1 MATWNSS
8 NDCHYDL
15 GTEIQIS
22 ALNGVVIIQSHNALS
37 TGYIKFEADQWIS
50 QSVGTASLEIFNELE
65 NGSIMLGTSGP
76 EGTISLCTPGPGLAS
91 SLGMSPEGLFLCSGP
106 GEAPAAIT
114 MNAEK
119 LELSMG
125 PPGTGSMITMTDE
138 SITFKVGEVVISIT
152 PEGIVST
159 SPTVEINCED
169 TNISISAE
177 GINEQVAEVTRE
189 MNVEGHNF
197 TAAETEFNVGV
208 EGFVGEGPVKASET
222 EGAEAQNSTMH
233 ANIADAMDTRIGAI
247 LITA

>member
-1 MATWNSS
+1 
-8 NDCHYDL
+8 
-15 GTEIQIS
+15 
-22 ALNGVVIIQSHNALS
+22 
-37 TGYIKFEADQWIS
+37 
-50 QSVGTASLEIFNELE
+50 
-65 NGSIMLGTSGP
+65 
-76 EGTISLCTPGPGLAS
+76 
-91 SLGMSPEGLFLCSGP
+91 MSPEGLFLCSGP
-106 GEAPAAIT
+106 GEASAAIT
-114 MNAEK
+114 MSAEK

-159 SPTVEINCED
+159 SPTVEVNCED

>member
-1 MATWNSS
+1 MATWESA
-8 NDCHYDL
+8 NDTQYFL
-15 GTEIQIS
+15 GTEVQIS
-22 ALNGVVIIQSHNALS
+22 ALNGVVYIQSHNALS
-37 TGYIKFEADQWIS
+37 GGYIKFEADQSIS
-50 QSVGTASLEIFNELE
+50 QSVGQASLGLFSDMES
-65 NGSIMLGTSGP
+65 GSITLGTSGP
-76 EGTISLCTPGPGLAS
+76 SGMIYLATPGDGMGSGALVTPVGL
-91 SLGMSPEGLFLCSGP
+91 SLFSGAA
-106 GEAPAAIT
+106 EAPANIN

-159 SPTVEINCED
+159 SPTVEVNCED

-208 EGFVGEGPVKASET
+208 EGFVSEGPVKASET
-222 EGAEAQNSTMH
+222 EAAEGQNSTIH
-233 ANIADAMDTRIGAI
+233 ANIADAMDTRLAAI
-247 LITA
+247 LVTA